1 MSIRVLPNNLINQIA
16 AGEVVERPSSVVKE
30 LVENS
35 IDAGST
41 KIDVILIDGGKNLIS
56 ISDNGCGMDHEDL
69 SLCVE
74 RHATSK
80 LSDDDLFKIQFMGF
94 RGEALPSISSVSRT
108 TIVTRT
114 KTAENAWKLEVNN
127 GEKSEIM
134 PASHPCGTKIE
145 VRDLFY
151 STPARLKFL
160 KTDRTEIGYCSDIL
174 KRIAMANPHIAFS
187 LADEKGKRLSLNANQ
202 GDLFDSR
209 LKRLS
214 NILGKDFA
222 DNSVLIEA
230 ERGTVKI
237 TGYTSLPTLN
247 RGNSL
252 GQFLF
257 VNNRPVRD
265 KLLLGA
271 IKGAYQDFLAH
282 SRYPLCALFFEVDPI
297 FVDVN
302 VHPAKSEVRFRD
314 AALVRGLLVSAIK
327 NALISAGHK
336 SSNTLAVETLAT
348 IDRNIDAPQQTLREH
363 ASNSWNQPSPQFNHA
378 NNQSGFI
385 PELANNFSVKDDYN
399 NQTINSF
406 SKSEEIKE
414 SDIQKYPLGFA
425 KAQFHN
431 TYIISQNEES
441 IVITD
446 QHAAHERIVYEK
458 MKDNIEKGGA
468 QTQMLL
474 IPEVVELQD
483 DDIDR
488 LMKSSEEFKKL
499 GLSIEEFGQ
508 GAIIV
513 RETPALLGECDTKK
527 LIKDLA
533 EDLAEWGENLS
544 LTDKLQHVCATISC
558 HGSVRSGRKLNLD
571 EMNTLLRQ
579 MEDTPHSGQCNHGR
593 PTYVEL
599 KIRDFE
605 KLFGRS

>member
-1 MSIRVLPNNLINQIA
+1 MSIRVLPDNLINQIA

-35 IDAGST
+35 IDAGAT
-41 KIDVILIDGGKNLIS
+41 KIDITLIDGGKNLIS
-56 ISDNGCGMDHEDL
+56 ISDNGSGMNKKDL
-69 SLCVE
+69 LLCVE

-80 LSDDDLFKIQFMGF
+80 LSNDDLFKIQFMGF

-108 TIVTRT
+108 TITTRT
-114 KTAENAWKLEVNN
+114 KDSENAWKLEVNN
-127 GEKSEIM
+127 GVKSEIM
-134 PASHPCGTKIE
+134 PAAHPSGTKIE

-160 KTDRTEIGYCSDIL
+160 KTDRTEIGYCSDII
-174 KRIAMANPHIAFS
+174 KRIAMANPHISFS
-187 LADEKGKRLSLNANQ
+187 LSDEKGKRLSLNANQ

-230 ERGTVKI
+230 MRGTVKI

-336 SSNTLAVETLAT
+336 SSNTLSIETLAT
-348 IDRNIDAPQQTLREH
+348 INKNLDTPQSLQEH
-363 ASNSWNQPSPQFNHA
+363 TSDVSWNKEIPQYNHIKTK
-378 NNQSGFI
+378 SHLI
-385 PELANNFSVKDDYN
+385 PELANNYSVKDDYN
-399 NQTINSF
+399 SKTINSF
-406 SKSEEIKE
+406 SKTEEIKE
-414 SDIQKYPLGFA
+414 VEAQKFPLGFA

-431 TYIISQNEES
+431 TYIISQNKDS
-441 IVITD
+441 ILITD

-458 MKDNIEKGGA
+458 MKENIEKGGA

-474 IPEVVELQD
+474 IPEVVELED

-488 LMKSSEEFKKL
+488 LTKSSEELKKL
-499 GLSIEEFGQ
+499 GLTIEEFGN

-513 RETPALLGECDTKK
+513 RETPALLGECNTKQ

-558 HGSVRSGRKLNLD
+558 HGSIRSGRKLNID

-579 MEDTPHSGQCNHGR
+579 MEETPHSGQCNHGR